1 MARAEQH
8 RTRTALVPVLSDDV
22 PNEAPPRAGPAGLPS
37 AASHAA
43 VAPATETST
52 PVTTEILPVSGPD
65 AAARSFAL
73 ERGRALTQSE
83 HSASVDRLR
92 RSLYVGLGVWL
103 ATIPFDLGVALL
115 TREGHLPVFLVMRA
129 MGIAIGL
136 CSIVRLRRQPE
147 PTPRQLIF
155 IDLFNFAGAA
165 LLVSLASLTYRGLAS
180 PYAPGIMIILI
191 ARGAMTA
198 APWRQSAWLFGIP
211 ALTYPLVAFTAMFF
225 DADIAAQLKNPAYS
239 APFACTLYM
248 LLESWALMTVGGHL
262 VWQVRREALEMKN
275 IGRYQLQRRL
285 GSGGMGEVW
294 AAFDTT
300 LKQRVA
306 LKTVSG
312 HRPESPLLERLE
324 REVRAL
330 AGLTHPNTVRVY
342 DYGVTQ
348 DGLWYYAMELLH
360 GETLRDAVDRRG
372 ALPPDRVV
380 SIARQVLRALGEA
393 HDQGIIHRDIK
404 PENVF
409 LAEVGG
415 EVDVVKLLDFGI
427 AKTTSARDMT
437 LTSTGCVA
445 GTPAYMAP
453 ELILGRSANVCSDIY
468 SLGAMLYFA
477 LSGRLPFLENDLWTL
492 CAAHLHRKPE
502 PLSSVASQ
510 PIPPELENIVQRC
523 MEKVPADRYAST
535 RDVLESLEA

>member
-1 MARAEQH
+1 VVSEGDSRADE
-8 RTRTALVPVLSDDV
+8 
-22 PNEAPPRAGPAGLPS
+22 PPRAGLTGLPS
-37 AASHAA
+37 AHSAAAASAA
-43 VAPATETST
+43 EAAAAQPA
-52 PVTTEILPVSGPD
+52 TTEILSLSPD
-65 AAARSFAL
+65 AAARSFEL
-73 ERGRALTQSE
+73 ERGRALAQSE
-83 HSASVDRLR
+83 HSASVGRLL

-115 TREGHLPVFLVMRA
+115 TGEGHLPILLAMRA
-129 MGIAIGL
+129 MGIVIALG
-136 CSIVRLRRQPE
+136 SILRLRRQPE
-147 PTPRQLIF
+147 PSARQLVF
-155 IDLFNFAGAA
+155 FDLLNFAGAS

-211 ALTYPLVAFTAMFF
+211 ALTYPVVAFTAASV
-225 DADIAAQLKNPAYS
+225 DPNIRAQLTDPTYA
-239 APFACTLYM
+239 APFVCTLYM

-262 VWQVRREALEMKN
+262 VWQIRREALEMKN

-312 HRPESPLLERLE
+312 HRPDSPLLERLE

-330 AGLTHPNTVRVY
+330 AGLTHPNTVRVF

-360 GETLRDAVDRRG
+360 GETLRDAVQRRG
-372 ALPPDRVV
+372 ALAPEHVV
-380 SIARQVLRALGEA
+380 QIARQVLRALGEA
-393 HDQGIIHRDIK
+393 HEKGIIHRDIK

-409 LAEVGG
+409 LAEAGG

-427 AKTTSARDMT
+427 AKATAAQDMT

-453 ELILGRSANVCSDIY
+453 ELILGRPASVCSDIY
-468 SLGAMLYFA
+468 SLGATLYFA
-477 LSGRLPFLENDLWTL
+477 LTGRLPFVEDDLWAL

-502 PLSSVASQ
+502 PPSSVTGQ
-510 PIPPELENIVQRC
+510 PIPAELERIVQRC
-523 MEKVPADRYAST
+523 MEKVPSDRYAST
-535 RDVLESLEA
+535 RELLESLESLEP

>member
-1 MARAEQH
+1 
-8 RTRTALVPVLSDDV
+8 
-22 PNEAPPRAGPAGLPS
+22 
-37 AASHAA
+37 
-43 VAPATETST
+43 
-52 PVTTEILPVSGPD
+52 
-65 AAARSFAL
+65 
-73 ERGRALTQSE
+73 
-83 HSASVDRLR
+83 
-92 RSLYVGLGVWL
+92 
-103 ATIPFDLGVALL
+103 
-115 TREGHLPVFLVMRA
+115 
-129 MGIAIGL
+129 
-136 CSIVRLRRQPE
+136 
-147 PTPRQLIF
+147 
-155 IDLFNFAGAA
+155 
-165 LLVSLASLTYRGLAS
+165 
-180 PYAPGIMIILI
+180 
-191 ARGAMTA
+191 
-198 APWRQSAWLFGIP
+198 
-211 ALTYPLVAFTAMFF
+211 
-225 DADIAAQLKNPAYS
+225 
-239 APFACTLYM
+239 
-248 LLESWALMTVGGHL
+248 
-262 VWQVRREALEMKN
+262 
-275 IGRYQLQRRL
+275 
-285 GSGGMGEVW
+285 
-294 AAFDTT
+294 

-372 ALPPDRVV
+372 ALPPERVV
-380 SIARQVLRALGEA
+380 QIARQVLRALGEA

-427 AKTTSARDMT
+427 AKTTRARDMT

-453 ELILGRSANVCSDIY
+453 ELILGRSASVCSDIY

-477 LSGRLPFLENDLWTL
+477 LTGRLPFLENDLWTL

-510 PIPPELENIVQRC
+510 PIPRELEVIVQRC

-535 RDVLESLEA
+535 RAVLESLEA